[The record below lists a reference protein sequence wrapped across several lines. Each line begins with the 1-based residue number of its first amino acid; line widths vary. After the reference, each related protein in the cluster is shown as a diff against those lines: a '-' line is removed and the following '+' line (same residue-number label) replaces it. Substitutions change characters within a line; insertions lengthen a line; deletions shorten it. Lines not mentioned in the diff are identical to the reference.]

1 MNLDRNQTALKIYQ
15 SLIIAHP
22 NDYPDQLSKK
32 AYQYADIF
40 IKESQK
46 QNSEVT

>member
-1 MNLDRNQTALKIYQ
+1 MELDRNQTALAIYQ
-15 SLIIAHP
+15 ALIIAHP

-32 AYQYADIF
+32 AYQYADAF

-46 QNSEVT
+46 K